1 MYDDLHAA
9 PRGLFNVGSG
19 TPLTNAAQAIGTAG
33 LAQRVLGGNVAV
45 NGAVGRVIIFRA
57 SGAGAEYFRLPIPA
71 NTLANNVQVPAFYA
85 AAGLEVL
92 TTAAAADLLGVIT
105 FWKST

>member
-33 LAQRVLGGNVAV
+33 RPQRVLGGSVAV
-45 NGAVGRVIIFRA
+45 NGVAGRVIIFRA
-57 SGAGAEYFRLPIPA
+57 SGAGAEYFRLSCPP
-71 NTLANNVQVPAFYA
+71 NTLANNVEVPEFYA
-85 AAGLEVL
+85 ALGLEVL
-92 TTAAAADLLGVIT
+92 TSAAAGDLLGVIT
-105 FWKST
+105 FWKDA